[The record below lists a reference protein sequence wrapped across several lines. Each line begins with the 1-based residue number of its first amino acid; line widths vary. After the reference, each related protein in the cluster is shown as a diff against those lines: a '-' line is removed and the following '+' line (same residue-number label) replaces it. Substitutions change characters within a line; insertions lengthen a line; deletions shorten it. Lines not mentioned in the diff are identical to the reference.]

1 MFVSTLAKIKIF
13 GVAYNMFHNIPGVSK
28 IPTSRRFEQVAACF
42 IMYLAS
48 PKYLPADVLSRLQH
62 VRTILPNQPK
72 VGEASHRLFFDLIK
86 AEKYPTLAN
95 AQKLHIFFLN
105 YI

>member
-1 MFVSTLAKIKIF
+1 
-13 GVAYNMFHNIPGVSK
+13 MFHNVPGVSK
-28 IPTSRRFEQVAACF
+28 IPAGRRFEEVTACF

>member
-1 MFVSTLAKIKIF
+1 MFRSV
-13 GVAYNMFHNIPGVSK
+13 PGVPK
-28 IPTSRRFEQVAACF
+28 TPAGRRFEQVTACF

-48 PKYLPADVLSRLQH
+48 PKYLPADVFSRLQH

>member
-1 MFVSTLAKIKIF
+1 
-13 GVAYNMFHNIPGVSK
+13 MFHMMPVTAK
-28 IPTSRRFEQVAACF
+28 TSAGRRFEQVTACF

-48 PKYLPADVLSRLQH
+48 PKCLPADVLSRLQH